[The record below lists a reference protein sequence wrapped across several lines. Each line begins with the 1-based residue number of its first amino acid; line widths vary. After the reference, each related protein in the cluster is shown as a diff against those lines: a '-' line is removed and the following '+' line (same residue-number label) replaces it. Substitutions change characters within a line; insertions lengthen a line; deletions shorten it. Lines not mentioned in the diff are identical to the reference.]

1 MTDDLKDKKV
11 TQNPLAQPVKM
22 GSKLNSFH
30 KQVIEGAKT
39 AQQYASAASP
49 TSTYAD
55 MSTTVI
61 FPDCSGSMDEVVGLP
76 YGGDYNRGTEE
87 RHNKVYYCRQA
98 VNTFLDNCFA
108 GATRVGIAS
117 FPELVVVEPTLDLLT
132 VKQSAQAIDATG
144 GTPMDE
150 PLDFVIHEWTSVT
163 HGIIISDGCPDSEQ
177 SALAAAQLYKDK
189 GVKLDTVHIGDKDE
203 RGESLM
209 KKIAELTGGVYIKFS
224 NVKNFAENFKFLTP
238 QHRLT
243 LTTSKNPIA
252 LLGAADVKL

>member
-1 MTDDLKDKKV
+1 MSDEVKYKKDAPSSI
-11 TQNPLAQPVKM
+11 TQPVKL

-30 KQVIEGAKT
+30 RQVIEGAKQ
-39 AQQYASAASP
+39 AQSYANASASP

-61 FPDCSGSMDEVVGLP
+61 FPDCSGSMSDVVGGSA
-76 YGGDYNRGTEE
+76 YGSERGSEL
-87 RHNKVYYCRQA
+87 RNKVYYCREA
-98 VNTFLDNCFA
+98 VATFLDNCFA

-117 FPELVVVEPTLDLLT
+117 FPELVVVEPTLDLTL
-132 VKQSAQAIDATG
+132 VKQAARAIDATG

-150 PLDFVIHEWTSVT
+150 PLDFVIHEWPVT
-163 HGIIISDGCPDSEQ
+163 HGIVISDGCPDSEA
-177 SALAAAQLYKDK
+177 SALAAAQLYKEK
-189 GVKLDTVHIGDKDE
+189 NVKLDTVHIGDKDE

-224 NVKNFAENFKFLTP
+224 NVKNFAENFKYLTP

-243 LTTSKNPIA
+243 LTTSKNPTA

>member
-1 MTDDLKDKKV
+1 MTNDLKDKKV
-11 TQNPLAQPVKM
+11 TQNPLAQPVKL

-30 KQVIEGAKT
+30 KQVIEGAKQ
-39 AQQYASAASP
+39 AQAYNASNP

-61 FPDCSGSMDEVVGLP
+61 FPDCSGSMDEVVGGT
-76 YGGDYNRGTEE
+76 YGRERGSET
-87 RHNKVYYCRQA
+87 HNKVYYCRQA

-144 GTPMDE
+144 GTPMEE

-163 HGIIISDGCPDSEQ
+163 HGIIISDGCPDSEKA
-177 SALAAAQLYKDK
+177 ALAAAQLYKEK

>member
-1 MTDDLKDKKV
+1 MSDEVKYKKDAPSSI
-11 TQNPLAQPVKM
+11 TQPVKL

-30 KQVIEGAKT
+30 RQVIEGAKT
-39 AQQYASAASP
+39 EQQYSSAANP

-61 FPDCSGSMDEVVGLP
+61 FPDCSGSMSDVVGG
-76 YGGDYNRGTEE
+76 YAHGGSELR
-87 RHNKVYYCRQA
+87 NKVYYCREA
-98 VNTFLDNCFA
+98 VATFLDNCFA

-132 VKQSAQAIDATG
+132 VKHAAKAINATG

-150 PLDFVIHEWTSVT
+150 PLDFVIHEWPVT
-163 HGIIISDGCPDSEQ
+163 HGIVISDGCPDSEK
-177 SALAAAQLYKDK
+177 AVLNAAQLYKEK
-189 GVKLDTVHIGDKDE
+189 NVKLDTVHIGDKDE
-203 RGESLM
+203 LGESLM
-209 KKIAELTGGVYIKFS
+209 KRIAELTGGVYIKFS
-224 NVKNFAENFKFLTP
+224 NMKNFAENFKYLTP

>member
-1 MTDDLKDKKV
+1 MTDEVKYKKPPASI
-11 TQNPLAQPVKM
+11 TQPVKL

-61 FPDCSGSMDEVVGLP
+61 FPDCSGSMSDVVGGA
-76 YGGDYNRGTEE
+76 YGSERGSRNELK
-87 RHNKVYYCRQA
+87 NKVYYCREA
-98 VNTFLDNCFA
+98 VTTFLDNCFQ

-132 VKQSAQAIDATG
+132 VKHAAKAIDATG

-150 PLDFVIHEWTSVT
+150 PLDFVIHEWPVT
-163 HGIIISDGCPDSEQ
+163 HGIVISDGCPDSEKA
-177 SALAAAQLYKDK
+177 ALDAAQLYKEK

-209 KKIAELTGGVYIKFS
+209 KRIAELTGGVYIKFS
-224 NVKNFAENFKFLTP
+224 NVKNFAENFKYLTP

>member
-11 TQNPLAQPVKM
+11 TQNSLAQLVKL

-61 FPDCSGSMDEVVGLP
+61 FPDCSGSMSDIV
-76 YGGDYNRGTEE
+76 GGDNRYGHE
-87 RHNKVYYCRQA
+87 RGSEHRDKVYYCREA
-98 VNTFLDNCFA
+98 VTTFIDNCFA

-117 FPELVVVEPTLDLLT
+117 FPELVVVEPTLDLSV
-132 VKQSAQAIDATG
+132 VKHEAQAIDATG

-177 SALAAAQLYKDK
+177 AALAAAQLYKEK